1 MLYFSPSQWNTKFFI
16 TWIEDCECCQGNFAP
31 FFPYYFGNNTFFTKK
46 TRSWKAKAFGTKCE
60 GTLDGCMLQG
70 RFHSK
75 VRNSG
80 YVKGSSL
87 FTSIKLI
94 IRAIWGLMNE
104 IY

>member
-1 MLYFSPSQWNTKFFI
+1 MSAAKATLHLFFLIILETILFSLKRLEAGKP
-16 TWIEDCECCQGNFAP
+16 
-31 FFPYYFGNNTFFTKK
+31 
-46 TRSWKAKAFGTKCE
+46 KAFGTKCE

-70 RFHSK
+70 RFHSQG
-75 VRNSG
+75 RNSG